1 MCLCRNSCLP
11 KGLANWTLIY
21 NLPLEAK
28 LEGDSSCLQLIAAQ
42 EPKPLLPWSCPQSGS
57 SDNSLQPCRVVF
69 SGICCHSQEIEYCM
83 GKETAIILYLC
94 WWSVFTWL
102 GVKWY
107 TEGGDALEL
116 VAQGGGCPIP
126 WHKLKLHP
134 DSTWLDPN
142 IAVCL
147 AFKTQLCCLQSSI
160 VQFPMMLCVKFP
172 HLFKWGLVVPVL

>member
-116 VAQGGGCPIP
+116 VVQGGCGCPIP
-126 WHKLKLHP
+126 GGIQGQGGCGAGQP
-134 DSTWLDPN
+134 
-142 IAVCL
+142 
-147 AFKTQLCCLQSSI
+147 
-160 VQFPMMLCVKFP
+160 
-172 HLFKWGLVVPVL
+172 GLVVGDPAHSRGVETWYHCGPCQPRPFHDSMNMLTWPL